1 MVDIAQ
7 QLVQSQRQNQPPS
20 VAGVQ
25 ARADRAEEVRV
36 YVKGVKDAIVVSAQD
51 LATAAGTHINFM
63 RENPEAVS
71 LYLPLILNNKF
82 KEAKGFIDMATDGLT
97 PLQRGAAATMALP
110 LAGDIT
116 GLAADIEMYITDPES
131 RNWVNY
137 TLSGAGVAG
146 GAATMSPAMVAIMPK
161 IKRNIDAW
169 HGSPHRLDSFSMANI
184 GTGEG
189 NQAFGHGLYFAEDQ
203 GIGEFYSGV
212 LSKNKSRMKS
222 IEKAVGDEELADAF
236 DSYMVMGSDPY
247 QAAED
252 YVEVYS
258 ERIDNAEEVA
268 AKFLGAVDRGEID
281 LATDGY
287 LYNVDLKVSPDDL
300 LDWDAP
306 LSEQSEAIQKALG
319 RNDQWTTGES
329 FYNLKSGAID
339 DQLTE
344 KSGELYDF
352 IKSHPKFNAEERNF
366 NSREVISAWLD
377 DKGIPGIRYYD
388 GGSRAAGEGTR
399 NFVIFDD
406 SLVDIKTRNGE
417 VLSPVQRQ
425 EAVTSM
431 TSGTQVD
438 PGLGYNQAE
447 IAERYPKER
456 GIGTIGVK
464 KGREATG
471 DFIGEDGKAN
481 YFISKDLS
489 PEERAVQKA
498 RNAAQ
503 DDIKAGNYDPFF
515 PLTERFNVDP
525 SNYDIEGNTLTDSVY
540 KTQKKRDES
549 TEIFNTKAIKDRMKE
564 AYEKGDSEMARDW
577 YAMGQLEKV
586 FIDEL
591 GEVEGQAM
599 FRKRFAESMA
609 ATTGGADPTANL
621 LTAAYTNYLEAQ
633 GVTDFPVFS
642 TDIPHPQGGRYIGG
656 NMKQANKYANTD
668 AKLDASV
675 SPKRFNFAANFM
687 GDSSR
692 ATIDEQM
699 SHLYDPKLNAPKK
712 GNYGIME
719 QTLGEVAEEIG
730 VDPMN
735 FQDVAWAGSKG
746 TDGKPMMEHINEAI
760 ERTARV
766 TGKSRDDIVRDSLV
780 NATHPLYGLATAGL
794 LGTAAV
800 RSGRDDQPGS

>member
-1 MVDIAQ
+1 
-7 QLVQSQRQNQPPS
+7 
-20 VAGVQ
+20 
-25 ARADRAEEVRV
+25 
-36 YVKGVKDAIVVSAQD
+36 
-51 LATAAGTHINFM
+51 
-63 RENPEAVS
+63 
-71 LYLPLILNNKF
+71 
-82 KEAKGFIDMATDGLT
+82 
-97 PLQRGAAATMALP
+97 
-110 LAGDIT
+110 
-116 GLAADIEMYITDPES
+116 
-131 RNWVNY
+131 
-137 TLSGAGVAG
+137 
-146 GAATMSPAMVAIMPK
+146 MVAIMPK

-252 YVEVYS
+252 FVEVYS

-447 IAERYPKER
+447 IAERYPETIPPVLTKDKRTGKEFYQK
-456 GIGTIGVK
+456 V
-464 KGREATG
+464 
-471 DFIGEDGKAN
+471 
-481 YFISKDLS
+481 LS
-489 PEERAVQKA
+489 PEELAVQKV
-498 RNAAQ
+498 RKAAQ
-503 DDIKAGNYDPFF
+503 KDINEGNYTPYFD
-515 PLTERFNVDP
+515 LAERYNVDP
-525 SNYDIEGNTLTDSVY
+525 TKYDIQGSTLTDAMP
-540 KTQKKRDES
+540 KRQD
-549 TEIFNTKAIKDRMKE
+549 TIDKLTARFNTPEIKKNLRE
-564 AYEKGDSEMARDW
+564 AFEKGDSPEARDW
-577 YAMGQLEKV
+577 YAMGQLEDK
-586 FIDEL
+586 FIEEL
-591 GEVEGQAM
+591 GPEIGREM
-599 FRKRFAESMA
+599 FRERFATAMA

-621 LTAAYTNYLEAQ
+621 LTANYVSFLRSR
-633 GVTDFPVFS
+633 GVTELPNRSYDL
-642 TDIPHPQGGRYIGG
+642 PHPIGGRYIGG
-656 NMKQANKYANTD
+656 NMKMADKVLNQGEGLSTSAH
-668 AKLDASV
+668 
-675 SPKRFNFAANFM
+675 PKRANFERNFL
-687 GDSSR
+687 GDSSA

-699 SHLYDPKLNAPKK
+699 SHLYDPKLNAPP
-712 GNYGIME
+712 GNAYGIME
-719 QTLGEVAEEIG
+719 QTLAEVAEEIG
-730 VDPMN
+730 VNPMN
-735 FQDVAWAGSKG
+735 FQDVGWAGAKDV
-746 TDGKPMMEHINEAI
+746 DGKPMMEHINEAI